1 MTQKAAFR
9 NAKDRLLKSV
19 RYRAISP
26 AVNTYTQPAT
36 L

>member
-9 NAKDRLLKSV
+9 NAKGGLLKSA
-19 RYRAISP
+19 RYRAVSP